1 MSSFVKF
8 HAIFLSV
15 LMALAAACSDGKTGI
30 ASLKVSK
37 DLDGKTEA
45 VAFKGGETLFANA
58 VLANSPI
65 KGKIIFS
72 IKNDKGAIL
81 PGTEFK
87 VDLTNSPTTTY
98 KAQIAE
104 KATPGKYIL
113 TADMHDGNGEKRD
126 TKSVPISIEGA
137 AQ

>member
-8 HAIFLSV
+8 HAILLSV
-15 LMALAAACSDGKTGI
+15 FIAFSVACSDGKTGI
-30 ASLKVSK
+30 AALKVSK
-37 DLDGKTEA
+37 DLEGKTEA
-45 VAFKGGETLFANA
+45 VVFKGGETLFASA
-58 VLANSPI
+58 ILANAPT

-72 IKNDKGAIL
+72 IKNEKGAIL

-87 VDLTNSPTTTY
+87 VDLINSATTSY

-113 TADMHDGNGEKRD
+113 TADMHDGNGEKKD
-126 TKSVPISIEGA
+126 TKSTPISIEPPA
-137 AQ
+137 